1 MELRIS
7 HDVSKSRKIFSKVN
21 KQLFKKVKKTVLV
34 KTKNSKSFS
43 EKSNNELEEDDRA
56 EDQHLVGVHGERCHH
71 QDPQHCAR

>member
-1 MELRIS
+1 MSLE
-7 HDVSKSRKIFSKVN
+7 
-21 KQLFKKVKKTVLV
+21 TLV

-56 EDQHLVGVHGERCHH
+56 EDQHLVGVHWECGHH